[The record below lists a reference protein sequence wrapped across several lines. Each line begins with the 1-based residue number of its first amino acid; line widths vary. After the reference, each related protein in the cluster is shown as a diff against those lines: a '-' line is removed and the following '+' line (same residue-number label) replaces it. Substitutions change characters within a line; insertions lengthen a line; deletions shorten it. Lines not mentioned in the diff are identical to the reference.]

1 MSLNKDFYWGASSSA
16 FQIEG
21 ANRADGKGL
30 STVDVRPVKT
40 GIADTSVAADFYHN
54 WREDISLMDKL
65 GINAFRLSIS
75 WSRIYPTG
83 NGELN
88 NDGLAFYDRVI
99 DCLLDHN
106 IEPIITINHFD
117 MPQALIDQYNGW
129 LSRKSVEDFARYTKT
144 LFLHF
149 GDRVKTWLTINEPL
163 MLMYNPGYNG
173 SHYDRADETTSSNF
187 LILHHILLAEKYA
200 FKLCHQLIKNGKI
213 APVSAFQNVYPL
225 SSEYED
231 VSAALTAESILS
243 YWALDVA
250 VKGSYP
256 KTTYER
262 LNKLGLAPKVSHADE
277 IIFQMDVPDFI
288 AFNYYSSIHVGGY
301 HQTEKFIPPFF
312 NFPLFSVDMGEER
325 KTAKWSA
332 MSSDSNGLVMS
343 ARKLFDRYQI
353 PLMITENGFA
363 DTEEPDDSKKINDQ
377 ERIKYLQEH
386 VSACQEILGL
396 EIPLKGYFVWSFLDS
411 LSGREGYSKRYGL
424 VYVNRDD
431 QDLRDMKR
439 IPKQSFYWYQD
450 FIKSQNN

>member
-144 LFLHF
+144 LFF
-149 GDRVKTWLTINEPL
+149 TFWR
-163 MLMYNPGYNG
+163 
-173 SHYDRADETTSSNF
+173 S
-187 LILHHILLAEKYA
+187 
-200 FKLCHQLIKNGKI
+200 CKN
-213 APVSAFQNVYPL
+213 
-225 SSEYED
+225 
-231 VSAALTAESILS
+231 
-243 YWALDVA
+243 
-250 VKGSYP
+250 
-256 KTTYER
+256 
-262 LNKLGLAPKVSHADE
+262 
-277 IIFQMDVPDFI
+277 
-288 AFNYYSSIHVGGY
+288 
-301 HQTEKFIPPFF
+301 
-312 NFPLFSVDMGEER
+312 
-325 KTAKWSA
+325 
-332 MSSDSNGLVMS
+332 LV
-343 ARKLFDRYQI
+343 
-353 PLMITENGFA
+353 
-363 DTEEPDDSKKINDQ
+363 ND
-377 ERIKYLQEH
+377 
-386 VSACQEILGL
+386 
-396 EIPLKGYFVWSFLDS
+396 
-411 LSGREGYSKRYGL
+411 
-424 VYVNRDD
+424 
-431 QDLRDMKR
+431 
-439 IPKQSFYWYQD
+439 
-450 FIKSQNN
+450 